1 MSGAASESCF
11 PFTLQP
17 DFSERFVNGKQPRAS
32 RSAHCLGML
41 MANNRCRSLRGRR
54 KKGRGRGREKS
65 TPSLFLFF
73 PILYPF
79 RRPLRRLP
87 LSKCRVADAVS
98 QDSDLCSRGFVLKC
112 SIRRVILNIGDLKI
126 EVWPVYCK
134 RKAAVCRYNG
144 FTLPVW

>member
-65 TPSLFLFF
+65 TKEGKGKGAPAIRAGVFVIR
-73 PILYPF
+73 PPF
-79 RRPLRRLP
+79 
-87 LSKCRVADAVS
+87 S
-98 QDSDLCSRGFVLKC
+98 QL
-112 SIRRVILNIGDLKI
+112 IR
-126 EVWPVYCK
+126 
-134 RKAAVCRYNG
+134 
-144 FTLPVW
+144 